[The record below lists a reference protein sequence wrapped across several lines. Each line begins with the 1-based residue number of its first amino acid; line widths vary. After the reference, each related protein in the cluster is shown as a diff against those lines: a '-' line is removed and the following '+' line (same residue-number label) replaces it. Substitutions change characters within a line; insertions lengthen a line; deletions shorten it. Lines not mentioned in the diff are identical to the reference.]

1 MMRAKADRAVWVL
14 GLFAALELV
23 GSAQAQ
29 FNPRQ
34 EAIRRFEATAPA
46 VGEPLPDLSVYDAG
60 GEQRQLRELLQGH
73 YAVIVLGCLT

>member
-1 MMRAKADRAVWVL
+1 MTAGKHRVVWAL
-14 GLFAALELV
+14 GLLAALGLA

-34 EAIRRFEATAPA
+34 QATGRFEAAAPA
-46 VGEPLPDLSVYDAG
+46 VGEPLPDLVVYDAG
-60 GEQRQLRELLQGH
+60 GEKQRLGQLLQGH